1 MALARV
7 WLALGQTDQAN
18 ELLARLLHAA
28 EATGRQAACLE
39 VLVLQAMALKMQGD
53 DTAAM
58 RSLERAL
65 TLAQPGSYVRVF
77 VNEGESMRALIARY
91 ETQYGSHA
99 GGVSPAFVEKLL
111 AAFPLTARHST
122 TPASIFRKQHSE
134 SLVEPL
140 SDREIEVLR
149 LVAAGLSDRQAAEEL
164 VVAVGTV
171 KRHLNNAYGK
181 LGVHSRTQALARA
194 AELGLL

>member
-1 MALARV
+1 
-7 WLALGQTDQAN
+7 
-18 ELLARLLHAA
+18 
-28 EATGRQAACLE
+28 
-39 VLVLQAMALKMQGD
+39 MALKMQGD

-58 RSLERAL
+58 RSLETLDASAGQLRACFR
-65 TLAQPGSYVRVF
+65 QRS
-77 VNEGESMRALIARY
+77 ESMRALIADTKRRWL
-91 ETQYGSHA
+91 HA